1 MTRVPGIRAVAPLL
15 AVALAIVLAL
25 WLLTT
30 ATLSLARQE
39 DDLAPI
45 EVGAGPVREQ
55 ALGFTGR
62 NRYSGESVELFGYLT
77 AVIGLER
84 SLLFT
89 DADAAVSPSPQ
100 TARFTYA
107 GSVAIASRTDR
118 GDVTTIGGDGVLR
131 IYLDDAAG
139 ASWDDPG
146 SFADGEPVAELSIR
160 LLDTLHRQ
168 APGVGVLVGDGQLTQ
183 ETAAEMSLDDER
195 YRFGVVGISQRLR
208 YVGSPLA
215 DDAEPGILTVG
226 LTGSASVVAREAI
239 AVNVGAAV
247 ATPAP
252 SPRRRRSARS
262 CSRGWVKP
270 WTRSA
275 RPKRS
280 ARKVTSKAISPTLDA
295 DAVRQAAAQVATLGQ
310 TQRGIAAPEDAVAAN
325 RLVVTALSTYAR
337 GLEVTATAAADRMP
351 LSWPRVN
358 PCSPTPAS
366 CCSAPKRPSA
376 PWPAPAHRPNLHERM
391 HPPGAPRANGVIPRK
406 RARGDLVGSSH
417 EGGERRDSSPRFGM
431 TLSSG
436 QRPQSATRT
445 VSIHMYM
452 EER

>member
-15 AVALAIVLAL
+15 AVALAIALPL

-55 ALGFTGR
+55 SLGFTGR
-62 NRYSGESVELFGYLT
+62 NRYSSESVELFGYLT

-89 DADAAVSPSPQ
+89 DADAAPSPQ

-183 ETAAEMSLDDER
+183 ETAAELSLDGER
-195 YRFGVVGISQRLR
+195 YRFGVVGIAQRLR

-215 DDAEPGILTVG
+215 GDAEPGILTVG

-239 AVNVGAAV
+239 AVNVGAPA
-247 ATPAP
+247 ATPAAASTATQECP
-252 SPRRRRSARS
+252 ELQ
-262 CSRGWVKP
+262 P
-270 WTRSA
+270 WLGQ
-275 RPKRS
+275 
-280 ARKVTSKAISPTLDA
+280 TLDALSQTQALGAEGGVEGDLANVDA
-295 DAVRQAAAQVATLGQ
+295 DAVRQAAAQVAALGQ
-310 TQRGIAAPEDAVAAN
+310 TQRGIAAPQDTVAAN

-337 GLEVTATAAADRMP
+337 GLEVTATAAADQDAALLAQGQSVLADAGKLLQRAEETVSA
-351 LSWPRVN
+351 L
-358 PCSPTPAS
+358 AS
-366 CCSAPKRPSA
+366 TCAS
-376 PWPAPAHRPNLHERM
+376 
-391 HPPGAPRANGVIPRK
+391 
-406 RARGDLVGSSH
+406 
-417 EGGERRDSSPRFGM
+417 
-431 TLSSG
+431 
-436 QRPQSATRT
+436 PQSA
-445 VSIHMYM
+445 
-452 EER
+452 